1 MVQQLCLSLLKRF
14 GRRHGSSSTERRT
27 AAQWLDTTE
36 YYCTFLEASPW
47 DWANP
52 LLWNILGVNRR
63 IPKALGSNVFI
74 NAHFHPLG
82 TKQFPPV
89 CTSVFTFRIWGL
101 RGGKPLS
108 HTVLKDLLHH
118 SVIATQLSII
128 ANLQQNS
135 FNKPLHYS
143 KSAQHCSADSA
154 SSWSSWD
161 ILRHSV
167 RCYPAQPSL
176 WTSRSHVIH
185 ERWLEMHKPI
195 AISLE
200 QTLKNHQSPTFQ
212 RSIRAW
218 NDQNITL
225 LSVLP
230 FPQHVRQKCILVQH
244 GVATW
249 RSIALSLISWASVP
263 RADRGWPWHLWR
275 CRTWLLRH
283 LRTLWC
289 LSWELRWAQR
299 ISAASGMLKH
309 LLCWRG
315 KQQDFIGNG
324 EARRL
329 WNAFSYALVA
339 TCCFGTLHFA
349 LAWVVW
355 TTRGTTKHKYSELIR
370 QWKTMTLNG
379 EAAESFNMKRNIF
392 DQVAV
397 SCLFIN
403 HV

>member
-1 MVQQLCLSLLKRF
+1 MDPHQQKGELQPNDWTLLR
-14 GRRHGSSSTERRT
+14 S
-27 AAQWLDTTE
+27 TE

-52 LLWNILGVNRR
+52 LLWNILGVDRR

-101 RGGKPLS
+101 RGGKPVSVS

-118 SVIATQLSII
+118 SVIATQHSII

-154 SSWSSWD
+154 SSWSSWLETSWD
-161 ILRHSV
+161 TVSAATLRNLPFGHLVHMSFTNAGWK
-167 RCYPAQPSL
+167 C
-176 WTSRSHVIH
+176 TSQLQYH
-185 ERWLEMHKPI
+185 P
-195 AISLE
+195 SLE

-218 NDQNITL
+218 NYQNITL

-263 RADRGWPWHLWR
+263 PLIWATRTRRADRGWPWHLWR

-299 ISAASGMLKH
+299 HLGCWSIFFGGVGSNKISLATTKLEDCETHSATLLLLRVALALCTLH
-309 LLCWRG
+309 LLGW
-315 KQQDFIGNG
+315 
-324 EARRL
+324 
-329 WNAFSYALVA
+329 
-339 TCCFGTLHFA
+339 FGPLEGPRST
-349 LAWVVW
+349 
-355 TTRGTTKHKYSELIR
+355 SI
-370 QWKTMTLNG
+370 LN
-379 EAAESFNMKRNIF
+379 
-392 DQVAV
+392 
-397 SCLFIN
+397 
-403 HV
+403 